1 MDEIWKDI
9 DGYEGLYQISNL
21 GNVKGLPKKTKF
33 GNRIKQYPCRYLK
46 ASVSKRGYYVVSLQ
60 KDCMSKTFTVHRLL
74 MIAFVPNPEN
84 KRAIDHIDTNKLNNN
99 LDNLRWCTDKE
110 NSNNHITLE
119 KNRINGRNLWKN
131 GVFKDRDNV
140 HYRMVEQRTK
150 NGEYI
155 KTWDSIIEASKAL
168 GIDSSTISSV
178 CLGTDP
184 KRHTAGGFIWKHVG
198 GHYKKIKSW
207 KD

>member
-1 MDEIWKDI
+1 
-9 DGYEGLYQISNL
+9 
-21 GNVKGLPKKTKF
+21 
-33 GNRIKQYPCRYLK
+33 
-46 ASVSKRGYYVVSLQ
+46 
-60 KDCMSKTFTVHRLL
+60 MSKTFTVHRLL

-110 NSNNHITLE
+110 NSNNPITLE

-168 GIDSSTISSV
+168 GIDSSTKSSV

-184 KRHTAGGFIWKHVG
+184 KPHTAGGFIWKHVG